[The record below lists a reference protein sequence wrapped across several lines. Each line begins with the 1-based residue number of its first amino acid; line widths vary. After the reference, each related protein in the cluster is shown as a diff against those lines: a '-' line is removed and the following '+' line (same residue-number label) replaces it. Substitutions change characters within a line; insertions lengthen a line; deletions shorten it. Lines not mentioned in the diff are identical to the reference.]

1 MKKITIATE
10 RDIPAYYTG
19 TAYLTNDKWYRLTLL
34 NGELHSFNDK
44 PAQMNRTGDIR
55 VWRKNDKLHRVGG
68 YAFMSKSI
76 RSYYLDNMRF
86 DLNEEHDY
94 WKNCWWY
101 YRTPEN
107 EQMLMAKLLAGNVDV
122 G

>member
-1 MKKITIATE
+1 MNKIRVATMK
-10 RDIPAYYTG
+10 DIPKDYTG
-19 TAYLTNDKWYRLTLL
+19 IAYLTNDQHWYKLTLL

-55 VWRKNDKLHRVGG
+55 IWRKNDKLHRVGG

-86 DLNEEHDY
+86 DLAEEPIY

-101 YRTPEN
+101 YRTEEN
-107 EQMLMAKLLAGNVDV
+107 EQMLMAKLLAAK
-122 G
+122 